1 MLTFVKRPRRD
12 QTIAAD
18 RKLWTSQCRQYR
30 VAFSRCRYGPRDE
43 RGLSDV
49 WRSPILR
56 PGVWNMG
63 CAVETS
69 KPKRRRKSLSTARP
83 YGELSEAAQASS
95 ISPSG

>member
-18 RKLWTSQCRQYR
+18 RKLWTSRCRQYR
-30 VAFSRCRYGPRDE
+30 VAFSRCHYGPRDE
-43 RGLSDV
+43 RGLWTCGALNTST
-49 WRSPILR
+49 RSLEYGMCCRDIE
-56 PGVWNMG
+56 
-63 CAVETS
+63 AET
-69 KPKRRRKSLSTARP
+69 PPKSLSATPP

>member
-18 RKLWTSQCRQYR
+18 RKLWTSRYRQYR

-49 WRSPILR
+49 WCAAIL
-56 PGVWNMG
+56 
-63 CAVETS
+63 
-69 KPKRRRKSLSTARP
+69 
-83 YGELSEAAQASS
+83 
-95 ISPSG
+95 